1 MNVEEHYPMIKLS
14 YAYNGSKVHHITEVS
29 DRNEVYTCP
38 FCKEKVWFRKGEK
51 REHHFAHEAHSN
63 CSTSPETILH
73 FHAKHY
79 LADLISGSSTLNVE
93 FQFLWSDHSKV
104 LKDLSEMIPI
114 QNEGT
119 MRLFDILE
127 YYGYFP
133 EIGEIERK
141 VGPYIVDVFAAN
153 EELQNSICFE
163 IFVSHQIEPEKR
175 AYFIEHQIPFIE
187 LIPKQFSTTH
197 IEFTLHDYYLPGF
210 FDEKIN
216 QMESNVLKYLF
227 NTYKQELHVQLIQE
241 DSILPELHLKKRAV
255 QALRKEL
262 LDQPEIGMNN
272 QKVFEGA
279 HYLMCQAHN
288 AVIKNEVTV
297 KNIRY
302 GKSKA
307 GKPFLTINDGSYYVA
322 AETNIFYDLLNKMMR
337 RAEVTAYIGGWNDL
351 SRDQIIGFDFPIPNL
366 DKIEKEAKRVVDQTL
381 SEFEFKIEKRLRQI
395 ESNEVK

>member
-1 MNVEEHYPMIKLS
+1 MIKLS
-14 YAYNGSKVHHITEVS
+14 YAKNGSRLFHISEVH
-29 DRNEVYTCP
+29 DRDKLYTCP
-38 FCKEKVWFRKGEK
+38 FCNEQVLFKKGEA
-51 REHHFAHEAHSN
+51 REHHFAHAAHSN
-63 CSTSPETILH
+63 CSASQETILH

-119 MRLFDILE
+119 IQLYDILE

-175 AYFIEHQIPFIE
+175 AYFIEHQIPFME
-187 LIPKQFSTTH
+187 LVPKQFSTTH
-197 IEFTLHDYYLPGF
+197 VEFKLHDYYLPGF
-210 FDEKIN
+210 FDEKVN
-216 QMESNVLKYLF
+216 KMESNVLKYLF
-227 NTYKQELHVQLIQE
+227 NTYKQDLHIQLIQE
-241 DSILPELHLKKRAV
+241 ESVLPELHLKKRAV

-288 AVIKNEVTV
+288 AVIKKEVTV

-307 GKPFLTINDGSYYVA
+307 GKPFLTINDGRYFVA

-366 DKIEKEAKRVVDQTL
+366 DKVENAANRIVDRTL
-381 SEFEFKIEKRLRQI
+381 NEFEFKIEQRLRQI
-395 ESNEVK
+395 ESNEVNE

>member
-1 MNVEEHYPMIKLS
+1 MIKLS
-14 YAYNGSKVHHITEVS
+14 YAKNGSRLFHISEVH
-29 DRNEVYTCP
+29 DRDKLYTCP
-38 FCKEKVWFRKGEK
+38 FCNEQVLFKKGEA
-51 REHHFAHEAHSN
+51 REHHFAHAAHSN
-63 CSTSPETILH
+63 CSASQETILH

-119 MRLFDILE
+119 IQLYDILE

-175 AYFIEHQIPFIE
+175 AYFIEHQIPFME
-187 LIPKQFSTTH
+187 LVPKQFSTTH
-197 IEFTLHDYYLPGF
+197 VEFNLHDYYLPGF
-210 FDEKIN
+210 FDEKVN

-227 NTYKQELHVQLIQE
+227 NTYKQDLHIQLIQE
-241 DSILPELHLKKRAV
+241 ESVLPELHLKKRAV

-272 QKVFEGA
+272 QKVLEGA

-288 AVIKNEVTV
+288 AVIKKEVTV

-307 GKPFLTINDGSYYVA
+307 GKPFLTINDGRYFVA
-322 AETNIFYDLLNKMMR
+322 AETKIFYDLLNKMMR

-351 SRDQIIGFDFPIPNL
+351 SRNQIIGFDFPIPNL
-366 DKIEKEAKRVVDQTL
+366 DKVENAANRIVDRTL
-381 SEFEFKIEKRLRQI
+381 NEFEFKIEQRLRQI
-395 ESNEVK
+395 ESNEVNE